1 MLRFRT
7 DLPLDRDSTA
17 RFLPWI
23 IGFMVYLAMIAAT
36 VALVVDHVTQRWQRD
51 LSGQLTVELPAVAD
65 EDEAARKQRVEA
77 AVDEIAD
84 TNGILGTRLLDQA
97 EVQRLLSPWLGDQ
110 AGALGVA
117 LPDLIAVSLKPG
129 IRPNLSE
136 LAERLQSASPGA
148 AIDDHASF
156 NAGAMGFLKTIEVL
170 AVSVLALVLAA
181 TAGVVAFVARAGLS
195 IHRRIVEIVHLVGA
209 HDSYV
214 ARQFQAQ
221 AFRYGFIGALI
232 GTLLAAISCDG
243 GVIDCGWRRSF
254 VPTRRPSAASV
265 RRSSKHCCGAS
276 HRHSRVPATRVRRVL
291 RLTSHRTRPRN
302 RDVVSMAAAVRSSRR
317 KVPVVAH
324 RFQLDRTK
332 R

>member
-36 VALVVDHVTQRWQRD
+36 VALLVHHVTQRWQRD
-51 LSGQLTVELPAVAD
+51 LSGQLTVELPAIFGEESGAH
-65 EDEAARKQRVEA
+65 AQRVDA
-77 AVDEIAD
+77 AVEEISD
-84 TNGILGTRLLDQA
+84 TNGVIGTRLLDRA
-97 EVQRLLSPWLGDQ
+97 EVRRLLQPWLGDQ
-110 AGALGVA
+110 VDELGVD
-117 LPDLIAVSLKPG
+117 LPDLVAVSLAPD

-136 LAERLQSASPGA
+136 LAERLQAVSPGA

-156 NAGAMGFLKTIEVL
+156 NEGALNFLRTIEVL

-195 IHRRIVEIVHLVGA
+195 IHRRIVEVVHLVGA

-221 AFRYGFIGALI
+221 AFRYGFMGAFIGS
-232 GTLLAAISCDG
+232 LLAAA
-243 GVIDCGWRRSF
+243 
-254 VPTRRPSAASV
+254 TLLMAAVFAS
-265 RRSSKHCCGAS
+265 RGAAPMS
-276 HRHSRVPATRVRRVL
+276 
-291 RLTSHRTRPRN
+291 
-302 RDVVSMAAAVRSSRR
+302 AAVRAFEPWMVWPLALIPLASVVIAMLTVRIAVLTALRR
-317 KVPVVAH
+317 MAY
-324 RFQLDRTK
+324 
-332 R
+332 

>member
-65 EDEAARKQRVEA
+65 EDEAAHKQRVEA

-148 AIDDHASF
+148 AIDDHAAF
-156 NAGAMGFLKTIEVL
+156 NASAMGFLKTIEVL

-232 GTLLAAISCDG
+232 GTLLAA
-243 GVIDCGWRRSF
+243 
-254 VPTRRPSAASV
+254 
-265 RRSSKHCCGAS
+265 
-276 HRHSRVPATRVRRVL
+276 ATL
-291 RLTSHRTRPRN
+291 LT
-302 RDVVSMAAAVRSSRR
+302 AAVFAARDAAPIGPAVQAFQPWMIWPLILIPLAAVLIAMVTVRIAVLTALRR
-317 KVPVVAH
+317 MAY
-324 RFQLDRTK
+324 
-332 R
+332 

>member
-1 MLRFRT
+1 MLHFRT

-36 VALVVDHVTQRWQRD
+36 VALIVDHVTQRWQRD
-51 LSGQLTVELPAVAD
+51 LSGQMTVELPAVAG
-65 EDEAARKQRVEA
+65 EDEEEHKQRLDA
-77 AVDEIAD
+77 AIEEISD
-84 TNGILGTRLLDQA
+84 TNGIIGTRLLGAA
-97 EVQRLLSPWLGDQ
+97 EVQRLLSPWLGDS
-110 AGALGVA
+110 AGDLGVA
-117 LPDLIAVSLKPG
+117 LPDLVAVSLQPD

-136 LAERLQSASPGA
+136 LAERLQAASPGA
-148 AIDDHASF
+148 VIDDHAAF
-156 NAGAMGFLKTIEVL
+156 NAGAMNFLKTIEAL

-232 GTLLAAISCDG
+232 GTLLAAATLLLA
-243 GVIDCGWRRSF
+243 GVF
-254 VPTRRPSAASV
+254 AARGNAPV
-265 RRSSKHCCGAS
+265 G
-276 HRHSRVPATRVRRVL
+276 
-291 RLTSHRTRPRN
+291 
-302 RDVVSMAAAVRSSRR
+302 AAVQAFEPWMIWPLILIPLAAVLIAMVTVRLAVLTALRR
-317 KVPVVAH
+317 MAY
-324 RFQLDRTK
+324 
-332 R
+332 